1 MKINKEENVLVTG
14 YNGGSVTAKYNDSKI
29 ITQEE
34 ANEKLHKILN
44 IEEEIG
50 IDLTVLFSAL
60 KNGVW
65 YFDEQ
70 GQLIHDYVWLVND
83 YVAEGVPDK
92 LSFSFKTY
100 HSRRV
105 LLFKDYGKT
114 WALYKQ
120 QLPEEELKKVGQMT
134 YLQEVLIECMNEV
147 CAEKFDLSYERTQK
161 EAEEYINKNIEE
173 YRSLTTHNWY

>member
-14 YNGGSVTAKYNDSKI
+14 YNGGPVTTKADFKI

-50 IDLTVLFSAL
+50 LDLTVVFSAL

-70 GQLIHDYVWLVND
+70 GQLLHDYVWLVNN
-83 YVAEGVPDK
+83 YVGTGVPDK
-92 LSFSFKTY
+92 LSFSFKTFI
-100 HSRRV
+100 SGKI
-105 LLFKDYGKT
+105 LLFAGYGKE
-114 WALYKQ
+114 WALT
-120 QLPEEELKKVGQMT
+120 EERLHENC
-134 YLQEVLIECMNEV
+134 I
-147 CAEKFDLSYERTQK
+147 
-161 EAEEYINKNIEE
+161 INI
-173 YRSLTTHNWY
+173 YDICSHN

>member
-14 YNGGSVTAKYNDSKI
+14 YNGGPVTAKYDDPKI

-50 IDLTVLFSAL
+50 IDLTVVFSAL

-70 GQLIHDYVWLVND
+70 GQLLHDYVWLVNN
-83 YVAEGVPDK
+83 YVGTGVPDK
-92 LSFSFKTY
+92 LSFSFKTFL
-100 HSRRV
+100 SGKI
-105 LLFKDYGKT
+105 LLFAGYGKE
-114 WALYKQ
+114 WALT
-120 QLPEEELKKVGQMT
+120 EERLHENCIINF
-134 YLQEVLIECMNEV
+134 YDIC
-147 CAEKFDLSYERTQK
+147 SY
-161 EAEEYINKNIEE
+161 N
-173 YRSLTTHNWY
+173 

>member
-1 MKINKEENVLVTG
+1 MKMKINKEENVLITG
-14 YNGGSVTAKYNDSKI
+14 YNGGPVTTKADFKI

-70 GQLIHDYVWLVND
+70 GQLLHDYVWLVNN
-83 YVAEGVPDK
+83 YVGTGVPDK
-92 LSFSFKTY
+92 LSFSFKTFL
-100 HSRRV
+100 SGKI
-105 LLFKDYGKT
+105 LLFAGYGKE
-114 WALYKQ
+114 WALT
-120 QLPEEELKKVGQMT
+120 EERLHENCIINF
-134 YLQEVLIECMNEV
+134 YDIC
-147 CAEKFDLSYERTQK
+147 SY
-161 EAEEYINKNIEE
+161 N
-173 YRSLTTHNWY
+173 